1 MRCEISP
8 VVESLAGW
16 IPLQPT
22 KLIGFHEVGP
32 LLTGRNAP
40 RTRDGPQAMWQIVTL
55 SSILFVAGIVSGA
68 PIDTSGFRDGAGH
81 WRGIRDDS
89 RIIQAD
95 ENQPVYSADQIE
107 EIVGNILL
115 FQRKNGGWPKDYDML
130 AILTEAQKKAIE
142 ASREKNDTSFDNHNI
157 HSQVDYLAKAYLQ
170 LKTDACRDACLR
182 GFDFMLNSQYPNG
195 GFPQRYP
202 SPTGYA
208 AHITFN
214 DGVMIGVLNVL
225 KDAADGMP
233 HWKWLDEE
241 RRQKAHKAVDL
252 GVACIL
258 KCQIRVR
265 GIKTGWCQQHENQ
278 TFEAVPART
287 FELASICPQDTAEVV
302 RFLMRIDRP
311 DPVLVAAVH
320 DAIDWLKR
328 VKLNGVRVERVPADA
343 VEFPRHRADFDVVV
357 VADESAKPIWARHY
371 EIETNRPVF
380 AGRDAIKKYSLA
392 EIERER
398 RTGTPWYGA
407 WPTKLIETEYCSWR
421 APYIAFPGAEGY
433 GRFARGGRGGDV
445 YHVTNLQDDGP
456 GSLREGIRSAT
467 GPRTIVFDLSGTI
480 ELKSRLTVDKSY
492 LTIAGQSAPG
502 DGICLKDQTFVI
514 KKSSH
519 IIVRYLRVR
528 LGDKNKPPDSGP
540 DGMTTDDIDHVIF
553 DHLSVSWGIDGNHDL
568 RRGGNFTLQWSIY
581 AEALNNSLHEKGQHA
596 MLASF
601 RDLTDGISIHHNLF
615 ASSRDRHPTI
625 AGSPK
630 TKPDAI
636 ADFRNNAIYNL
647 SGATNLGNCRIN
659 VINNYYRP
667 GPDTPAD
674 NHPLATK
681 TETKDA
687 LKVFLVGNEFEGNAE
702 FNRDNWAAVD
712 FRRWNSGSYLATS
725 FEQIQVDREFDTGTA
740 KPQTDSAIDAY
751 DIVLK
756 RAGASRRRDSA
767 DVRLVE
773 GVISRTNRLIDSQDE
788 VGGWPNLDSEKIPQ
802 DTDQDGMPDDW
813 EIRFGL
819 SPKDPTDR
827 NGDQNRDGFTNLEE
841 YLNSL

>member
-1 MRCEISP
+1 
-8 VVESLAGW
+8 
-16 IPLQPT
+16 
-22 KLIGFHEVGP
+22 
-32 LLTGRNAP
+32 
-40 RTRDGPQAMWQIVTL
+40 MWQVATIW
-55 SSILFVAGIVSGA
+55 SLFFFAGVASRA
-68 PIDTSGFRDGAGH
+68 PIDTSGFRDSASH

-89 RIIQAD
+89 RIIQP
-95 ENQPVYSADQIE
+95 EKNQPVYSADQLE
-107 EIVGNILL
+107 EIVANILL
-115 FQRKNGGWPKDYDML
+115 FQRTNGGWPKDYDIL
-130 AILTEAQKKAIE
+130 AILTESQKRAIE
-142 ASREKNDTSFDNHNI
+142 ATRDKNDTSFDNHNI
-157 HSQVDYLAKAYLQ
+157 HSQVDYLAKAFLQ
-170 LKTDACRDACLR
+170 VKTDACRDACLR
-182 GFDFMLNSQYPNG
+182 GFDFMLNAQYPNG

-214 DGVMIGVLNVL
+214 DGVMIGILNVL

-233 HWKWLDEE
+233 HWKWLDVE
-241 RRQKAHKAVDL
+241 RRQRARHAIDL
-252 GVACIL
+252 GIDCLL

-265 GIKTGWCQQHENQ
+265 GVRTGWCQQHDSQ
-278 TFEAVPART
+278 TFDAVPART
-287 FELASICPQDTAEVV
+287 FELASICPQDTTEIV
-302 RFLMRIDRP
+302 RFMMRIDRP
-311 DPVLVAAVH
+311 EAAFISAVH
-320 DAIDWLKR
+320 DAVEWLR
-328 VKLNGVRVERVPADA
+328 QVKLNGLRVDRVPAES
-343 VEFPRHRADFDVVV
+343 VEFPRHRADFDVVT
-357 VADESAKPIWARHY
+357 VADELARPIWARHY

-380 AGRDAIKKYSLA
+380 AGRDGVKKYDLA

-398 RTGTPWYGA
+398 RTGTVWYGT
-407 WPTKLIETEYCSWR
+407 WPTKLIEKEYPKWR
-421 APYIAFPGAEGY
+421 EPYIAFPGAEGF

-445 YHVTNLQDDGP
+445 YHVKNLQDDGP

-480 ELKSRLTVDKSY
+480 ELKSRLTVDKSF

-502 DGICLKDQTFVI
+502 DGICLKDHTFVI

-528 LGDKNKPPDSGP
+528 LGDRNKPPDSGP

-581 AEALNNSLHEKGQHA
+581 AEALNKSLHEKGQHA

-625 AGSPK
+625 AGSPR
-630 TKPDAI
+630 TRPDAI

-667 GPDTPAD
+667 GPNTPSD

-687 LKVFLVGNEFEGNAE
+687 LKVFLGGNEFEGNSE
-702 FNRDNWAAVD
+702 FNHDNWAAVD
-712 FRRWNSGSYLATS
+712 FRRWTSGNYLATTL
-725 FEQIQVDREFDTGTA
+725 EQIRVDQEFETAKA
-740 KPQTDSAIDAY
+740 KPQTNTAIEAY
-751 DIVLK
+751 EMILK
-756 RAGASRRRDSA
+756 KAGASRRRDSA
-767 DVRLVE
+767 DIRLVD
-773 GVISRTNRLIDSQDE
+773 GVINRTNRLIDSQEE
-788 VGGWPNLDSEKIPQ
+788 VGGWPNLKSEKTRQ
-802 DTDQDGMPDDW
+802 DSDQDGMPDEW
-813 EIRFGL
+813 EIRSGL
-819 SPKDPTDR
+819 NPNDPTDG
-827 NGDQNRDGFTNLEE
+827 NNDQNRDGFSNLEE